1 MPNAVVEN
9 PSNGH
14 AHAVWALS
22 APFARTEYAKR
33 KPLAYA
39 TAITEGLRRS
49 VDGDRVYS
57 RLLTK
62 NPEHTAWNSHWI
74 TDHLYSLNELAFWL
88 DEHGHLPPQSWKR
101 THRKSPAGLRRAIQ
115 TTAQTM
121 NQEQF
126 AIPSPS
132 PKSTKSPD
140 PSTNGS
146 LPNPASHTYPSQ
158 SWFQMLE

>member
-22 APFARTEYAKR
+22 APFARTEYAKC

-57 RLLTK
+57 GLLTK

-126 AIPSPS
+126 AIPLPIAEVDQIARSIHQWII
-132 PKSTKSPD
+132 TKSCI
-140 PSTNGS
+140 TY
-146 LPNPASHTYPSQ
+146 LPITILVSNA
-158 SWFQMLE
+158 